1 MIKLDKIV
9 ENAMK
14 RKILSLWKPPRLNNQ
29 HFKKA
34 AGMIAKNSRIN
45 P

>member
-14 RKILSLWKPPRLNNQ
+14 RRVIEKWRPP
-29 HFKKA
+29 KA
-34 AGMIAKNSRIN
+34 TNPWFRKVAAMVAKNSRIN
-45 P
+45 I